1 MRYLANAL
9 SLGMLDMP
17 EIRMEIRQLTLD
29 ESRIWLTLGEW
40 ESCVGH
46 LDTALLLTP
55 LLGIAVEMRRVST
68 SLLAGESLL
77 AGDELLA
84 AQYNGPRLNE
94 GAVSLPEGAK
104 IRWYL
109 VRVEMGSR

>member
-1 MRYLANAL
+1 
-9 SLGMLDMP
+9 MLDMP
-17 EIRMEIRQLTLD
+17 EIRLEIRQLTLD

-46 LDTALLLTP
+46 VDTALLLTS
-55 LLGIAVEMRRVST
+55 LLGIDVEMRRVST
-68 SLLAGESLL
+68 SLLV
-77 AGDELLA
+77 GDELLA

-104 IRWYL
+104 IRWYW